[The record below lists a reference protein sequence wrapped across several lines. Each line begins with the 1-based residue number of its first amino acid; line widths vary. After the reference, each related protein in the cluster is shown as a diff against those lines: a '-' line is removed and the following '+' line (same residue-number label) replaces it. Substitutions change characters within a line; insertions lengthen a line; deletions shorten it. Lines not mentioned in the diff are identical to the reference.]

1 MINLANLFKPLPPKP
16 VTLAPDE
23 VNRRYK
29 IFRWQEAMA
38 MTLGY
43 GIFYVCRLAFSAT
56 KKSLIDG
63 NWYSSREIGWV
74 GSAMLFAYAFGKITN
89 GFLADRANLRRFMGF
104 GLFVSALMNFIVGW
118 HVPALM
124 LVVVW
129 FINGFAQ
136 ATGAS
141 ASVVAISRWYPKKE
155 RGTFYGIFS
164 MSNNFGE
171 ALAYILTSVVMVY
184 AAKWFDIAPIEK
196 LFHYLGTWFVSTPP
210 TVEGHYGNGAGWR
223 SGFWG
228 ASLLGVLGVFIIMK
242 FFRDSP
248 ESEGLP
254 PVQVWAKEPLDA
266 AEKAAA
272 GDVSKGQKIAL
283 RNWAI
288 WMIALSGAFFALTR
302 YAIID
307 WGLFFLQVKKGYA
320 GPTAAVV
327 IAVNSVVGGFASAAC
342 GYVTDR
348 FFHGRRNGLALVA
361 GIMNAV
367 ALALF
372 VFGPADC
379 LWIDVVAMVLF
390 GIAVGVLLTFLGG
403 LMAVDIAP
411 RVAAGA
417 ALGIAGLGNYIG
429 AGIGSIVNGYLIK
442 PIADVAKMQ
451 PDGSYLLADGTRI
464 IATTAEKIAGNGSWL
479 LQDGNTVPQA
489 VIEKGT
495 KLLSDG
501 SLLLD
506 NGKLIGPDG
515 SVVNRFYD
523 FTVNLFG
530 HSYTIDWIAVFWIGM
545 AVLSVLC
552 ALSVW
557 RVRREEA

>member
-1 MINLANLFKPLPPKP
+1 MMLSWFKKLPS
-16 VTLAPDE
+16 APRIADKGE
-23 VNRRYK
+23 IDRRYRR
-29 IFRWQEAMA
+29 FRWQEAMS

-63 NWYSSREIGWV
+63 NWYSSQEIGWV

-104 GLFVSALMNFIVGW
+104 GLFVSAMMNFLVGW
-118 HVPALM
+118 YIPALL
-124 LVVVW
+124 LVAVW

-141 ASVVAISRWYPKKE
+141 ASVVAISRWYPKRE

-171 ALAYILTSVVMVY
+171 ALAYVLTSVVMVY
-184 AAKWFDIAPIEK
+184 AARWFDADPQV
-196 LFHYLGTWFVSTPP
+196 TN
-210 TVEGHYGNGAGWR
+210 GHLGNGAAWR

-228 ASLLGVLGVFIIMK
+228 AAFLGILGVLLIMK

-254 PVQVWAKEPLDA
+254 PVQEWADEPPDA

-272 GDVSKGQKIAL
+272 GDVNKGQKLAV

-288 WMIALSGAFFALTR
+288 WMIALAGGFFAMSR

-307 WGLFFLQVKKGYA
+307 WGMFFLQAKKGYS
-320 GPTAAVV
+320 GTTAAW
-327 IAVNSVVGGFASAAC
+327 IITVNSVVGGFSSAAC
-342 GYVTDR
+342 GYMTDR
-348 FFHGRRNGLALVA
+348 FFNGRRNGFALVA
-361 GIMNAV
+361 GLLNIV
-367 ALALF
+367 ALSLF
-372 VFGPADC
+372 MFGPADS
-379 LWIDVVAMVLF
+379 LWIDVLAMVLF

-417 ALGIAGLGNYIG
+417 ALGIAGMGNYIG
-429 AGIGSIVNGYLIK
+429 AGIQSICSGYLIK
-442 PIADVAKMQ
+442 PIAEVAQRTADGAAWVLANGTQLAASAVEDGAKVLV
-451 PDGSYLLADGTRI
+451 DGSRLLSTGELVGADG
-464 IATTAEKIAGNGSWL
+464 ATI
-479 LQDGNTVPQA
+479 
-489 VIEKGT
+489 
-495 KLLSDG
+495 
-501 SLLLD
+501 
-506 NGKLIGPDG
+506 
-515 SVVNRFYD
+515 NRFYD
-523 FTVNLFG
+523 FTVGVFG
-530 HSYTIDWIAVFWIGM
+530 RTVTFDWIALFWIG
-545 AVLSVLC
+545 AATLSVIC

-557 RVRREEA
+557 NARPKEV

>member
-1 MINLANLFKPLPPKP
+1 MSFFSPAPAKP
-16 VTLAPDE
+16 VTMSPE
-23 VNRRYK
+23 EINRRYK
-29 IFRWQEAMA
+29 AFRWQEAMA

-63 NWYSSREIGWV
+63 NWYSSKEIGWV
-74 GSAMLFAYAFGKITN
+74 GSAMLFAYAFGKIAN

-118 HVPALM
+118 YVPALV

-141 ASVVAISRWYPKKE
+141 SSVVAISRWYPKRE

-171 ALAYILTSVVMVY
+171 ALAYVLTSIVMVY
-184 AAKWFDIAPIEK
+184 AAKWFDIAPIEN
-196 LFHYLGTWFVSTPP
+196 LFHHLETWFVSTPP
-210 TVEGHYGNGAGWR
+210 TVDGHYGNGAAWR

-228 ASLLGVLGVFIIMK
+228 ASFLGMLGVMLILK

-254 PVQVWAKEPLDA
+254 PVQVWANEPPDA
-266 AEKAAA
+266 VEKAAA
-272 GDVSKGQKIAL
+272 GDISKGQKIAL

-288 WMIALSGAFFALTR
+288 WMIALSGGFFAMSR

-307 WGLFFLQVKKGYA
+307 WGMFFLQVKKGYI
-320 GPTAAVV
+320 GTTAAMV
-327 IAVNSVVGGFASAAC
+327 ITVNSIIGGFASAAC
-342 GYVTDR
+342 GYVTDK

-361 GIMNAV
+361 GIMNVV
-367 ALALF
+367 ALSLF
-372 VFGPADC
+372 MFGPAGC
-379 LWIDVVAMVLF
+379 LWVDILAMVLF

-429 AGIGSIVNGYLIK
+429 AGLQSIMSGYLIK
-442 PIADVAKMQ
+442 PIAKSAQ
-451 PDGSYLLADGTRI
+451 ILADGSYLLADGTKI
-464 IATTAEKIAGNGSWL
+464 VPVAAEKLAEKAGWL
-479 LQDGNTVPQA
+479 LSDGSKVA
-489 VIEKGT
+489 YGVIEDGAKV
-495 KLLSDG
+495 LSDG
-501 SLLLD
+501 SLLLRS
-506 NGKLIGPDG
+506 GKLIGADG
-515 SVVNRFYD
+515 TVVNRFYD
-523 FTVNLFG
+523 FTLSIGNTQITV
-530 HSYTIDWIAVFWIGM
+530 DWIAVFWIGV
-545 AVLSVLC
+545 ALLSVLC

-557 RVRREEA
+557 NAGKKTEA

>member
-1 MINLANLFKPLPPKP
+1 MFNPLKLFSPLPPKP

-23 VNRRYK
+23 IDRRYRA
-29 IFRWQEAMA
+29 FRWQEAMA

-63 NWYSSREIGWV
+63 NWYSSKEIGWV
-74 GSAMLFAYAFGKITN
+74 GSAMLFAYAFGKIAN

-118 HVPALM
+118 HVPAM
-124 LVVVW
+124 ALVVVW
-129 FINGFAQ
+129 FVNGFAQ

-141 ASVVAISRWYPKKE
+141 ASVVAISRWYPKRE

-171 ALAYILTSVVMVY
+171 ALAYVLTSVVMVY
-184 AAKWFDIAPIEK
+184 AAKWFDVAPIEK
-196 LFHYLGTWFVSTPP
+196 LFHYLETWFVSTPP
-210 TVEGHYGNGAGWR
+210 TVEGHYGNGAAWR

-228 ASLLGVLGVFIIMK
+228 AAFLGALGVMLIMK

-254 PVQVWAKEPLDA
+254 PVQAWAKEPPDA

-272 GDVSKGQKIAL
+272 GDINKGQKIAL
-283 RNWAI
+283 RSWAI
-288 WMIALSGAFFALTR
+288 WMIALSGGFFALSR

-307 WGLFFLQVKKGYA
+307 WGMFFLQVKKGYA
-320 GPTAAVV
+320 GTTAAMV
-327 IAVNSVVGGFASAAC
+327 ITVNSIVGGFASAAC

-348 FFHGRRNGLALVA
+348 FFGGRRNGLALVA
-361 GIMNAV
+361 GIMNVV
-367 ALALF
+367 ALSLF
-372 VFGPADC
+372 MFGPAGRV
-379 LWIDVVAMVLF
+379 WVDVVAMVLF

-429 AGIGSIVNGYLIK
+429 AGLGSITSGYLIK
-442 PIADVAKMQ
+442 RIADPAKMLA
-451 PDGSYLLADGTRI
+451 DGSYLLADGTRI
-464 IATTAEKIAGNGSWL
+464 VATAAEKLAGKAGWA
-479 LQDGNTVPQA
+479 LQDGTTVA
-489 VIEKGT
+489 REAIESGAKV
-495 KLLSDG
+495 LSDG
-501 SLLLD
+501 SLLLKS
-506 NGKLIGPDG
+506 GKLIGADG
-515 SVVNRFYD
+515 TVVNRFYD
-523 FTVNLFG
+523 FTVNIFG
-530 HSYTIDWIAVFWIGM
+530 QSFTIDWIAVFWIGM
-545 AVLSVLC
+545 ATLSVLC

-557 RVRREEA
+557 RVRRDEA

>member
-1 MINLANLFKPLPPKP
+1 MGFFSPAPAKP
-16 VTLAPDE
+16 VTMSPAEID
-23 VNRRYK
+23 RRYK
-29 IFRWQEAMA
+29 TFRWQEAMA

-63 NWYSSREIGWV
+63 NWYSSSEIGWV
-74 GSAMLFAYAFGKITN
+74 GSSMLFAYAFGKVVN
-89 GFLADRANLRRFMGF
+89 GFLADRANLRRFMGI

-118 HVPALM
+118 HVPAIM
-124 LVVVW
+124 LAVVW

-171 ALAYILTSVVMVY
+171 ALAYVLTSVVMVY
-184 AAKWFDIAPIEK
+184 AAKWFDKAPIEN
-196 LFHYLGTWFVSTPP
+196 LYHYLGTWFVSTPP
-210 TVEGHYGNGAGWR
+210 TVDGHYGNGAAWR

-228 ASLLGVLGVFIIMK
+228 ASFLGVLGVLLILK
-242 FFRDSP
+242 FLRDSP

-254 PVQVWAKEPLDA
+254 PVHVWAKEPPDA

-272 GDVSKGQKIAL
+272 GDVNKGQRIAL

-288 WMIALSGAFFALTR
+288 WMIAFSGGFFALSR

-307 WGLFFLQVKKGYA
+307 WGMFFLQVKKGYA
-320 GPTAAVV
+320 GPTSAVV
-327 IAVNSVVGGFASAAC
+327 ITINSIVGGFSSAAS

-361 GIMNAV
+361 GLMNVV
-367 ALALF
+367 ALSLF

-379 LWIDVVAMVLF
+379 LWVDVLAMVLF

-429 AGIGSIVNGYLIK
+429 AGIGSIVSGYLIK
-442 PIADVAKMQ
+442 RIPDPAKMLA
-451 PDGSYLLADGTRI
+451 DGSYVLADGTHVV
-464 IATTAEKIAGNGSWL
+464 ATVAEKMAEGGGWL
-479 LQDGNTVPQA
+479 LSDGTNVA
-489 VIEKGT
+489 HGIIEKGA
-495 KLLSDG
+495 KVLEDG
-501 SLLLD
+501 SLLLK

-515 SVVNRFYD
+515 ADINRFYD

-530 HSYTIDWIAVFWIGM
+530 QSCTIDWIAVFWIGM
-545 AVLSVLC
+545 ALLSVLC

-557 RVRREEA
+557 KVRPRQQD